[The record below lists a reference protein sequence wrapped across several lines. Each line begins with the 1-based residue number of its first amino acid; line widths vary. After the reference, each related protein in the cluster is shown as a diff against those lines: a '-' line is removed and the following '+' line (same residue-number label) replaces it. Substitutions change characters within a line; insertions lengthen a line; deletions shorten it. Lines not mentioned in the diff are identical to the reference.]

1 VPDPRRI
8 ATPTDPAQLTQ
19 QAEPTPEDVERAK
32 VAAEQDGTPLLRR
45 LLAAVREEK

>member
-1 VPDPRRI
+1 MADPRRT

-32 VAAEQDGTPLLRR
+32 AAAQQDGSKR
-45 LLAAVREEK
+45 LNAMLNAVREV